1 MENITISDF
10 EKVDL
15 RIAVVKAVH
24 PHPKSNKMIVLVLD
38 AGDKEVQ
45 VLAGLKQHYTENDLL
60 GKRIVYVANL
70 EPKVIGG
77 LESNGMVLAAE
88 DGEHRPLMLTTFEGE
103 MKPGAKVK

>member
-45 VLAGLKQHYTENDLL
+45 ILAGLKQYYTEKDLL

-77 LESNGMVLAAE
+77 LESNGMILAAD
-88 DGEHRPLMLTTFEGE
+88 DGEHKPLILTTFEGE
-103 MKPGAKVK
+103 MKPGAKAR